1 MNSVALVLAVLA
13 ILVFV
18 LILQQQQLAPQQP
31 QSNKVVYVQPN
42 DITPIWWGG
51 QGPSWGGPLPGG
63 RPWNRWR
70 GRGRGR
76 GRHRRFRL

>member
-42 DITPIWWGG
+42 DITPIWWGTTLHTHL
-51 QGPSWGGPLPGG
+51 QIQQRSLLS
-63 RPWNRWR
+63 
-70 GRGRGR
+70 
-76 GRHRRFRL
+76 HI